1 MRMRRPSLVRRPTVR
16 GAGWSRLPP
25 WTLLAGLAA
34 LGYMEILPCPF
45 AAFLSLPCPGCGLS
59 RAARQLL
66 AGDVQGALALH
77 PLSPLVI
84 PLVAVGALWVVRGPS
99 GGSMLH
105 SAARTRVALEV
116 VDTTSVILAAL
127 LIGVWIA
134 RFLGAFGGPV
144 PVDVY

>member
-1 MRMRRPSLVRRPTVR
+1 MASASLIRRAIAQ
-16 GAGWSRLPP
+16 GGGWSILPA
-25 WTLLAGLAA
+25 WTVLPGLAV
-34 LGYMEILPCPF
+34 LGYTELLPCPF

-66 AGDVQGALALH
+66 AGDLHAALALH
-77 PLSPLVI
+77 PLSPVVI
-84 PLVAVGALWVVRGPS
+84 PIVAAGVLWAVRGPS

-105 SAARTRVALEV
+105 SAARSDVASKI
-116 VDTTSVILAAL
+116 VDVASVILATL

-144 PVDVY
+144 PVEIY